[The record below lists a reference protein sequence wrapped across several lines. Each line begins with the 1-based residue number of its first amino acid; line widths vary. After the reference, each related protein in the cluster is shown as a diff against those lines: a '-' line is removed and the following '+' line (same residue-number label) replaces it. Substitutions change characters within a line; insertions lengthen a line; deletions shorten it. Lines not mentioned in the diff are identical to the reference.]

1 MRRDQEVMNIRRNY
15 QGGFTLGEAM
25 VTTAV
30 ATLLLAGL
38 FTAATALNRANA
50 ASDDYFSTHMQQIR
64 IIDYLSR
71 DVKRSY
77 SVTTSPDLSAVTCIM
92 PNYVIQSGEPEA
104 VSDSTTI
111 GQRRKP
117 VVVGPPYKAVV
128 DYGTRNTRSFA
139 DGVTVNASTT
149 LTSASKA
156 LFTSADVNNP
166 ITGTNIQS
174 GTIITAVNSAISV
187 TMSKPATASG
197 SNIYVSVFGDG
208 NRTLM
213 DAATTSGSTTITSN
227 TAYFTA
233 ADVGKPIVGAAIAA
247 GTTIAAVTNSTTA
260 TLSTAASADAG
271 NLTVTIGG
279 TVVVYAVS
287 GNTITRTEN
296 GVITTIASST
306 DQLLPQTT
314 DWQLSNTEYTTS
326 TVMFQPF
333 FIQKQNLT
341 QAQMLTDP
349 RRAGT
354 TVYTLAYLRNKRRGN

>member
-1 MRRDQEVMNIRRNY
+1 
-15 QGGFTLGEAM
+15 M

-30 ATLLLAGL
+30 ATLLLGGL
-38 FTAATALNRANA
+38 FAAATALNRANA

-77 SVTTSPDLSAVTCIM
+77 SVTTSSDLSTVTCIM
-92 PNYVIQSGEPEA
+92 PDYVIRSGDPEA
-104 VSDSTTI
+104 VSDATTI

-139 DGVTVNASTT
+139 DGQTVNGSTT
-149 LTSASKA
+149 LTSVNGQAA
-156 LFTSADVNNP
+156 FTSADLNNP
-166 ITGTNIQS
+166 ISGTGTTIQA
-174 GTIITAVNSAISV
+174 GTVITAINSATQV
-187 TMSKPATASG
+187 TMSKPATGNAS
-197 SNIYVSVFGDG
+197 NVYVSVYGDG
-208 NRTLM
+208 NRTVM
-213 DAATTSGSTTITSN
+213 DAFTTRGSTAITSN

-260 TLSTAASADAG
+260 TLSAAASADSG

>member
-1 MRRDQEVMNIRRNY
+1 MRLQNNRQS
-15 QGGFTLGEAM
+15 GFTLGEAM

-38 FTAATALNRANA
+38 FAAATALNRANA

-77 SVTTSPDLSAVTCIM
+77 SVTTSQDLSTVTCIM
-92 PNYVIQSGEPEA
+92 PNYVIQSGDPEA
-104 VSDSTTI
+104 VSDATTI

-128 DYGTRNTRSFA
+128 DYGTRNTRSVA
-139 DGVTVNASTT
+139 DGVTVNGSAT
-149 LTSASKA
+149 LTSNKA
-156 LFTSADVNNP
+156 LFTSADLNNP
-166 ITGTNIQS
+166 VTGTNIQS
-174 GTIITAVNSAISV
+174 GTTITAVNSATSV
-187 TMSKPATASG
+187 TMSKTATGSG
-197 SNIYVSVFGDG
+197 NGIWVSIYGDG
-208 NRTLM
+208 NRTVM
-213 DAATTSGSTTITSN
+213 DAFTTSGSTTITSS

-233 ADVGKPIVGAAIAA
+233 ADLGKPIVGAGIPAS
-247 GTTIAAVTNSTTA
+247 TTISAITNSTTA
-260 TLSTAASADAG
+260 TLSAGATATSG
-271 NLTVTIGG
+271 NLTVSIGG

-306 DQLLPQTT
+306 DQLLPSTT

-333 FIQKQNLT
+333 FIQGQHQTT
-341 QAQMLTDP
+341 QQMSADL

>member
-1 MRRDQEVMNIRRNY
+1 MRLQSHS
-15 QGGFTLGEAM
+15 QSGFTLGEAM

-38 FTAATALNRANA
+38 FAAATALNRANA

-77 SVTTSPDLSAVTCIM
+77 SVTTSSDLTTVTCIM
-92 PNYVIQSGEPEA
+92 PNYVIQSGDPEA
-104 VSDSTTI
+104 LSDATTI

-139 DGVTVNASTT
+139 DGQTVNGSTT
-149 LTSASKA
+149 LTSVKGEAA
-156 LFTSADVNNP
+156 FTSADLNNP
-166 ITGTNIQS
+166 ISGTGTTIQA
-174 GTIITAVNSAISV
+174 GTVITAINSATQV
-187 TMSKPATASG
+187 TMSKPATGNAS
-197 SNIYVSVFGDG
+197 NVYVSVYGDG
-208 NRTLM
+208 NRTVM
-213 DAATTSGSTTITSN
+213 DASTTSGSTTITSN

-260 TLSTAASADAG
+260 TLSAAASADSG

-306 DQLLPQTT
+306 DQLLPNTT

-333 FIQKQNLT
+333 FIQGQHQT
-341 QAQMLTDP
+341 AQQMSADL

>member
-1 MRRDQEVMNIRRNY
+1 MMHLNNHRW
-15 QGGFTLGEAM
+15 GGFTLGETM
-25 VTTAV
+25 VATAV

-38 FTAATALNRANA
+38 FATATALNRANA

-64 IIDYLSR
+64 IIDYLCR

-77 SVTTSPDLSAVTCIM
+77 SVTTSPDLMTVTCIM
-92 PNYVIQSGEPEA
+92 PNYVIQVGDPEA
-104 VSDSTTI
+104 VSDSMTI

-128 DYGTRNTRSFA
+128 DYGTRNTRSVA

-149 LTSASKA
+149 LTSAKA
-156 LFTSADVNNP
+156 AFTSADLNNP
-166 ITGTNIQS
+166 VTGTNIQS
-174 GTIITAVNSAISV
+174 GTVITAVNSATSV
-187 TMSKPATASG
+187 TMSKAATASG
-197 SNIYVSVFGDG
+197 NNIWVSIYGDG
-208 NRTLM
+208 NRTLI
-213 DAATTSGSTTITSN
+213 DAFTTSGSTTITSN

-247 GTTIAAVTNSTTA
+247 GTTITAVTNSTTA
-260 TLSTAASADAG
+260 TLSTAATADSG

-279 TVVVYAVS
+279 TVVIYAVS

>member
-1 MRRDQEVMNIRRNY
+1 MMHLNNQGK
-15 QGGFTLGEAM
+15 GGFTLGETM
-25 VTTAV
+25 VATAV

-38 FTAATALNRANA
+38 FSAATALNRANA

-77 SVTTSPDLSAVTCIM
+77 SVTTSPDLMTVTCIM
-92 PNYVIQSGEPEA
+92 PNYVIQSGDPEA

-139 DGVTVNASTT
+139 DGQTVSGSTT
-149 LTSASKA
+149 LTSSNNEAK
-156 LFTSADVNNP
+156 FTSADVNNP
-166 ITGTNIQS
+166 VTGTGNYIQG
-174 GTIITAVNSAISV
+174 GTIITAVNSATSV
-187 TMSKPATASG
+187 TMSKAATATG
-197 SNIYVSVFGDG
+197 NNIFVSVYGDG

-213 DAATTSGSTTITSN
+213 DAFTTNGSTTITSSP
-227 TAYFTA
+227 AYFTA
-233 ADVGKPIVGAAIAA
+233 VDVGKPIVGAAIAA

-260 TLSTAASADAG
+260 TLSTAATADSG

-333 FIQKQNLT
+333 FIQKQNMT
-341 QAQMLTDP
+341 QQQMLTDP

>member
-1 MRRDQEVMNIRRNY
+1 
-15 QGGFTLGEAM
+15 
-25 VTTAV
+25 
-30 ATLLLAGL
+30 
-38 FTAATALNRANA
+38 
-50 ASDDYFSTHMQQIR
+50 
-64 IIDYLSR
+64 
-71 DVKRSY
+71 
-77 SVTTSPDLSAVTCIM
+77 
-92 PNYVIQSGEPEA
+92 
-104 VSDSTTI
+104 
-111 GQRRKP
+111 
-117 VVVGPPYKAVV
+117 VGPAYKAVV

-139 DGVTVNASTT
+139 DGVTVNASTA
-149 LTSASKA
+149 LTSANEAK
-156 LFTSADVNNP
+156 FTSADINNP
-166 ITGTNIQS
+166 VTGTNIQS
-174 GTIITAVNSAISV
+174 GTIITGVSSATSA
-187 TMSKPATASG
+187 TMSKAATASG
-197 SNIYVSVFGDG
+197 NNIYVSVFGDG

-213 DAATTSGSTTITSN
+213 DAFTTSGSTTITSS

-233 ADVGKPIVGAAIAA
+233 ADVGKPIVGAGIPA
-247 GTTIAAVTNSTTA
+247 GTTVAAVTNSTTA
-260 TLSTAASADAG
+260 TLSVAATADSG

>member
-1 MRRDQEVMNIRRNY
+1 MMHLNNQR
-15 QGGFTLGEAM
+15 QGGFTLGETM
-25 VTTAV
+25 VATAV

-38 FTAATALNRANA
+38 FATATALNRANA

-64 IIDYLSR
+64 IIDYLCR

-77 SVTTSPDLSAVTCIM
+77 SVTTSPDLMTVTCIM
-92 PNYVIQSGEPEA
+92 PNYVIQSGDPEA
-104 VSDSTTI
+104 VSDSTTV

-128 DYGTRNTRSFA
+128 DYGTRNTRSVA
-139 DGVTVNASTT
+139 DGVTINGSAT
-149 LTSASKA
+149 LTSNKA
-156 LFTSADVNNP
+156 AFTSADVNNP
-166 ITGTNIQS
+166 VTGTNIQS
-174 GTIITAVNSAISV
+174 GTTITAVNSATSV
-187 TMSKPATASG
+187 TMSKTATASG
-197 SNIYVSVFGDG
+197 NGIWVSIYGDG
-208 NRTLM
+208 NRTVM
-213 DAATTSGSTTITSN
+213 DAFTTSASTTISSS

-233 ADVGKPIVGAAIAA
+233 ADVGKPIVGAGIPAS
-247 GTTIAAVTNSTTA
+247 TTISAVTNSTTA
-260 TLSTAASADAG
+260 TLSAAATATSG
-271 NLTVTIGG
+271 NLTVSIGG
-279 TVVVYAVS
+279 TVVVYSVS

-341 QAQMLTDP
+341 PAQMLTDQ

>member
-1 MRRDQEVMNIRRNY
+1 MMHLNNNH

-38 FTAATALNRANA
+38 FATATALNRANA

-64 IIDYLSR
+64 IIDYLCR

-77 SVTTSPDLSAVTCIM
+77 SVTTSSDLKTVTCIM
-92 PNYVIQSGEPEA
+92 PNYVVQSGDPEA
-104 VSDSTTI
+104 VTDATTI

-139 DGVTVNASTT
+139 DGVTISGSTT

-156 LFTSADVNNP
+156 NFTSADVNNP
-166 ITGTNIQS
+166 VTGTNIQT
-174 GTIITAVNSAISV
+174 GTIITAVNSATSV
-187 TMSKPATASG
+187 TMSKAATASG
-197 SNIYVSVFGDG
+197 NNIFVSVYGDG
-208 NRTLM
+208 NRTVM
-213 DAATTSGSTTITSN
+213 DAFTTSGSTTITSS

-247 GTTIAAVTNSTTA
+247 GTTIASVTNSTTA
-260 TLSTAASADAG
+260 TLSTVATADSG
-271 NLTVTIGG
+271 NLTISIGG

-296 GVITTIASST
+296 GVVTTIASST

-341 QAQMLTDP
+341 QAQMLTDQ
-349 RRAGT
+349 RRQGT

>member
-1 MRRDQEVMNIRRNY
+1 MRLQDKQQN
-15 QGGFTLGEAM
+15 GFTLAEAM

-30 ATLLLAGL
+30 GTLLLAGL
-38 FTAATALNRANA
+38 FATATALNRANA

-77 SVTTSPDLSAVTCIM
+77 SVTTSSDLATVTCIM
-92 PNYVIQSGEPEA
+92 PNYIIQSGDPEA

-128 DYGTRNTRSFA
+128 DYGTRNTHSFA
-139 DGVTVNASTT
+139 NGVTNGTTT
-149 LTSASKA
+149 LTSTNGEAV
-156 LFTSADVNNP
+156 FTSADINNP
-166 ITGTNIQS
+166 VAGTGTTIRP
-174 GTIITAVNSAISV
+174 GTIITGVTSPSV
-187 TMSKPATASG
+187 ATMSQASNG
-197 SNIYVSVFGDG
+197 SSSNIYVSIYGDG

-213 DAATTSGSTTITSN
+213 DAVTTSGSTTITSS

-247 GTTIAAVTNSTTA
+247 GTTIASVTNSTTA
-260 TLSTAASADAG
+260 TLSAAANADSG
-271 NLTVTIGG
+271 NLTITIGG

>member
-1 MRRDQEVMNIRRNY
+1 
-15 QGGFTLGEAM
+15 
-25 VTTAV
+25 VT
-30 ATLLLAGL
+30 
-38 FTAATALNRANA
+38 
-50 ASDDYFSTHMQQIR
+50 S
-64 IIDYLSR
+64 
-71 DVKRSY
+71 
-77 SVTTSPDLSAVTCIM
+77 
-92 PNYVIQSGEPEA
+92 
-104 VSDSTTI
+104 
-111 GQRRKP
+111 
-117 VVVGPPYKAVV
+117 
-128 DYGTRNTRSFA
+128 
-139 DGVTVNASTT
+139 NASTT
-149 LTSASKA
+149 LTSLRAA
-156 LFTSADVNNP
+156 FTSADVGNP
-166 ITGTNIQS
+166 VTGTNIQP
-174 GTIITAVNSAISV
+174 GTTISAVNSATSV
-187 TMSKPATASG
+187 TMSKPATATG
-197 SNIYVSVFGDG
+197 SNIWVSIYGDG
-208 NRTLM
+208 NRTVM
-213 DAATTSGSTTITSN
+213 DVTTTNGSTTISSS

-247 GTTIAAVTNSTTA
+247 GTTVAAVTNSTTA
-260 TLSTAASADAG
+260 TLSAAATADAG

>member
-1 MRRDQEVMNIRRNY
+1 MMHLANHRQA
-15 QGGFTLGEAM
+15 GFTLGETM

-38 FTAATALNRANA
+38 FATATALNRTNA
-50 ASDDYFSTHMQQIR
+50 ASEDYFSTHMQQIR

-77 SVTTSPDLSAVTCIM
+77 SVTTSSDLSTVTCII
-92 PNYVIQSGEPEA
+92 PDYIIRSGDPEA

-139 DGVTVNASTT
+139 DGQTTSGSTT
-149 LTSASKA
+149 LTSTGGKA
-156 LFTSADVNNP
+156 GFTSADVNNP
-166 ITGTNIQS
+166 VTGTNIQS
-174 GTIITAVNSAISV
+174 GTTITAVTSASSA
-187 TMSKPATASG
+187 TMSKTATATG
-197 SNIYVSVFGDG
+197 SNIYVSVYGDG

-213 DAATTSGSTTITSN
+213 DAFTTSGSTTITSA

-233 ADVGKPIVGAAIAA
+233 ADVGKPIVGAGIPA
-247 GTTIAAVTNSTTA
+247 GTTIAAVTNTTTA
-260 TLSTAASADAG
+260 TLSAASIADHG

-341 QAQMLTDP
+341 KTQEATDA
-349 RRAGT
+349 RCVGT

>member
-1 MRRDQEVMNIRRNY
+1 MMHLNNQR
-15 QGGFTLGEAM
+15 QGGFTLGEAL

-38 FTAATALNRANA
+38 FATATALNRANA

-64 IIDYLSR
+64 IIDYLCR

-77 SVTTSPDLSAVTCIM
+77 SVTTSPDLSTVTCIM
-92 PNYVIQSGEPEA
+92 PNYVVQSGDPEA
-104 VSDSTTI
+104 VSDATTI

-139 DGVTVNASTT
+139 DGKTVSGSTT
-149 LTSASKA
+149 LTSVTGEAA
-156 LFTSADVNNP
+156 FTSADINNP
-166 ITGTNIQS
+166 VTGTGTNIQS
-174 GTIITAVNSAISV
+174 GTIITGVSSATSA
-187 TMSKPATASG
+187 TMSKAATGTS
-197 SNIYVSVFGDG
+197 SNIYVSVYGDG

-213 DAATTSGSTTITSN
+213 DATTTSGSTTITSL

-233 ADVGKPIVGAAIAA
+233 ADVSKPIVGAGIPA
-247 GTTIAAVTNSTTA
+247 GTTITAVTNSTTA
-260 TLSTAASADAG
+260 TLSAAAVADHG
-271 NLTVTIGG
+271 NLTITIGG

-341 QAQMLTDP
+341 QAQMLTDQ

>member
-1 MRRDQEVMNIRRNY
+1 
-15 QGGFTLGEAM
+15 M

-38 FTAATALNRANA
+38 FGAATALNRANA

-64 IIDYLSR
+64 IIDYLAR
-71 DVKRSY
+71 DVNRSY
-77 SVTTSPDLSAVTCIM
+77 SVTTSSDLTTVTCIM
-92 PNYVIQSGEPEA
+92 PDYVIRSGDPEA
-104 VSDSTTI
+104 VSDATTI

-117 VVVGPPYKAVV
+117 VVVGPAYKAVV

-139 DGVTVNASTT
+139 DGQTVNGSAT
-149 LTSASKA
+149 LTSPSKA
-156 LFTSADVNNP
+156 KFTSADVNNP
-166 ITGTNIQS
+166 ITGTNIPS
-174 GTIITAVNSAISV
+174 GTIITAVNSSTSV
-187 TMSKPATASG
+187 TMSKSATGNGSG
-197 SNIYVSVFGDG
+197 LWISVFGDG
-208 NRTLM
+208 NRTVM
-213 DAATTSGSTTITSN
+213 DAFTTNASTTVTSA

-247 GTTIAAVTNSTTA
+247 GTTVASVTNSTTA
-260 TLSTAASADAG
+260 VLSAAATADYG
-271 NLTVTIGG
+271 NLTVSIGG
-279 TVVVYAVS
+279 TVVVYTVS

-341 QAQMLTDP
+341 PAQMLTDP